1 MFVEWHSS
9 LWYLWCLMA
18 ICFLDFRE
26 RSTFKA
32 DLESLGLKCSD
43 VSWKKKVSFSYLFI
57 YLLIVYVCFSFFFLL
72 PCMSIWGCQKP
83 WNWSHRVL
91 WAVMWMQ
98 GVKLRS
104 SGRVAS
110 ALNHWHLPGCQV
122 YFLTLE
128 TSVPLA
134 GSVFPDLCVM
144 KHTGK
149 RSLLCERL
157 SLLASW
163 GFTHHFFFFF
173 K

>member
-1 MFVEWHSS
+1 MLLLLALFTRFSFQV
-9 LWYLWCLMA
+9 
-18 ICFLDFRE
+18 CFLKIILYIYICLYTYTHIHIYNF
-26 RSTFKA
+26 FNVYWFF
-32 DLESLGLKCSD
+32 
-43 VSWKKKVSFSYLFI
+43 VSVR
-57 YLLIVYVCFSFFFLL
+57 V
-72 PCMSIWGCQKP
+72 WGCQKP
-83 WNWSHRVL
+83 WNWSHIVL

-104 SGRVAS
+104 SGRVDS